1 MLRPTDNFFKIFQ
14 IKMSNSD
21 SDFEGTIVIP
31 IKMNQPE
38 TRYEINI
45 DNQVIFSSNLPV
57 FPSIFCLC

>member
-1 MLRPTDNFFKIFQ
+1 MLRPTDNFLKIFQ

-45 DNQVIFSSNLPV
+45 R
-57 FPSIFCLC
+57 